1 MSTTYLPPHSSLSSG
16 NGTARRTGSIMLV
29 DDEPALRTVGRA
41 ILSTLDMRVLT
52 ASGGED
58 ALALLADAHR
68 DHSLPDVVL
77 LDLTLPGGISGLE
90 TFDHIKARYPA
101 LPVIA
106 CSGFF
111 GDGASEII
119 QHVGFADMLPKPY
132 TPDGLITIVRRVLM
146 RVNGEG

>member
-1 MSTTYLPPHSSLSSG
+1 MNPTFSTHYSTSLPGGGSS
-16 NGTARRTGSIMLV
+16 RRSGSIMLV

-41 ILSTLDMRVLT
+41 ILSTLDVRVLT
-52 ASGGED
+52 AASGED

-68 DHSLPDVVL
+68 DSSLPNVML

-90 TFDHIKARYPA
+90 TFDHVKALYPG

-132 TPDGLITIVRRVLM
+132 TPDGLITVVRRVLM
-146 RVNGEG
+146 RVNGEV